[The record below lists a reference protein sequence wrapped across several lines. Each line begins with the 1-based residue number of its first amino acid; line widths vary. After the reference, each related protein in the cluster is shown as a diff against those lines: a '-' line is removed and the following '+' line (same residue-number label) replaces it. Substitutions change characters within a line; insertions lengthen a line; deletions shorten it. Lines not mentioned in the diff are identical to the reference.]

1 MKKIKLLLWSAVV
14 ATLSACSSSSPEALE
29 GSWQLTHIDGKPA
42 ATGAVLQL
50 NLKDKKVNGNDGCN
64 TFMGMIEKAT
74 DKELVL
80 SDLATSLMLCENME
94 QPDLFH
100 AEIQKVK
107 AYRITQKQ
115 LVLLDA
121 QGQELLTFEKSTQ
134 R

>member
-1 MKKIKLLLWSAVV
+1 
-14 ATLSACSSSSPEALE
+14 
-29 GSWQLTHIDGKPA
+29 
-42 ATGAVLQL
+42 
-50 NLKDKKVNGNDGCN
+50 
-64 TFMGMIEKAT
+64 MGMIEKAT
-74 DKELVL
+74 DKELIL

-107 AYRITQKQ
+107 AYHITQKQ

>member
-42 ATGAVLQL
+42 ATGVVLQL
-50 NLKDKKVNGNDGCN
+50 NLKDKRVNGNDGCN

-74 DKELVL
+74 DKELIL

-100 AEIQKVK
+100 AEIQ
-107 AYRITQKQ
+107 
-115 LVLLDA
+115 
-121 QGQELLTFEKSTQ
+121 
-134 R
+134 

>member
-50 NLKDKKVNGNDGCN
+50 NLKDKKV
-64 TFMGMIEKAT
+64 
-74 DKELVL
+74 
-80 SDLATSLMLCENME
+80 
-94 QPDLFH
+94 
-100 AEIQKVK
+100 K

-121 QGQELLTFEKSTQ
+121 QGQELLTFKKE
-134 R
+134 